1 MVSMYGGTVLRYT
14 VDIDRLASALGFSN
28 SLVAG
33 SPTEIGGAVIISKG
47 GGPSWGVWRW
57 GGEFIWAYLQKALMI
72 VLRDQISC
80 FRSISIH

>member
-47 GGPSWGVWRW
+47 GGAKLGGVEM
-57 GGEFIWAYLQKALMI
+57 GGLSSYGRTCRK
-72 VLRDQISC
+72 
-80 FRSISIH
+80 H

>member
-47 GGPSWGVWRW
+47 GVWRW